1 VSVPWTTAFSSP
13 CQKELEQYEGLLSA
27 FMGYSCNRSTINRA
41 LKSSLG
47 SSASLTFVHEVREVF
62 LLLNGIVKS
71 FDESKGYGW
80 IVPNDGTNDLIVRQR
95 NIVGDNIR
103 TLPTDARVTYD
114 SRTNDKGLEAINVS
128 LMK

>member
-1 VSVPWTTAFSSP
+1 
-13 CQKELEQYEGLLSA
+13 
-27 FMGYSCNRSTINRA
+27 
-41 LKSSLG
+41 LK
-47 SSASLTFVHEVREVF
+47 
-62 LLLNGIVKS
+62 NGTVKS

-80 IVPNDGTNDLIVRQR
+80 IVPNDGTNDLFVHQR

-103 TLPTDARVTYD
+103 TLPTDAMVTYE